1 MKKILLFILFPIL
14 SFGQTKIGADIDGEP
29 TASYNGRSVSLSNN
43 GNTLAIGAPG
53 NNQRGNETGYVQVFK
68 NVSGEWAGLG
78 FFVFGEAAGDNSGY
92 STSLSSDGIML
103 AVGSPYNDGNGT
115 NAGSVRV
122 YIYSGN
128 FWDKIGNDIDGEAAG
143 DNSGTSVSLSGD
155 GSTVA
160 VGSPYNDGNGTDAG
174 SVRVYQRNVSG
185 IWTKIGGDIDGE
197 ATGDNSGTSV
207 SLSTDGTT
215 LAVGSPRNDGS
226 GIDAGSVR
234 IYKYISGTWTQIGT
248 DIDGEAAGD
257 NSGTS
262 ISLSSDG
269 TALAIG
275 ANGNDGNGS
284 DAGSVRVYKN
294 VSDTWTKTGADL
306 DGEAAGDNSG
316 ASVSL
321 SSDGNTLAIGVP
333 LNDRSGTEAG
343 SARIYK
349 YISDTW
355 TQIGTDIDG
364 EAAGDNSGI
373 SISLSGD
380 GTTLAIGAP
389 LNDGSAT
396 DAGCVRGYK
405 NVSGTWTK
413 IGVDINKEFGGGFSG
428 KSVSVSG
435 DGTTV
440 AIGAVLNEANGFG
453 YQTGS
458 VRVYK
463 NVSGTWTKIG
473 DDIDGEASV
482 DYCGWS
488 VSLSYDGTMLAIGSY
503 ANDTSGDEAGSV
515 RVYQNISGTW
525 TKIGATIGGE
535 ALYDDSGWSVSLSD
549 DGTIV
554 AIGAPYNDAKG
565 DATGSVRVYKY
576 ISDTWTKIGADI
588 DGESAGENSGASISL
603 SGDGTTLAIG
613 ASYNSGSGRFAG
625 SVRVYKNVSDTWT
638 QIGADIDGEAAED
651 RSGYSVS
658 LSRDGTTVA
667 IGAPYNKG
675 GTYEGGSVRVYK
687 NVSGT
692 WTQIGADID
701 GETYDDNSGWSVS
714 LSSDGT
720 VLAIGTPHNAGN
732 GIQSGSVRV
741 YQNISG
747 TWTKIGTDID
757 GERAGDYSGIS
768 ISISGNGTT
777 LAIGSP
783 ANDDSGDTVG
793 SVRVYDLSGLLE
805 TALSSDSFVLANFS
819 VYPNPASELVNIHLQ
834 EDLTLQKVNV
844 YNISGQLLK
853 TEKKSVISVS
863 SLVKGNYFFE
873 VITNKGKA
881 VKKIIVQ

>member
-14 SFGQTKIGADIDGEP
+14 NFGQTKIGANIDGEP
-29 TASYNGRSVSLSNN
+29 IASYNGRSVSLSSN
-43 GNTLAIGAPG
+43 GNTLAVGAPG
-53 NNQRGNETGYVQVFK
+53 NDQRGNETGYVHVFQ
-68 NVSGEWAGLG
+68 NVSGEWTRLG

-92 STSLSSDGIML
+92 STSLSADGVML

-128 FWDKIGNDIDGEAAG
+128 SWDKIGNDIDGEAAG
-143 DNSGTSVSLSGD
+143 DNSGTSISLSGD

-185 IWTKIGGDIDGE
+185 IWTKIGADIDGE
-197 ATGDNSGTSV
+197 AAGDNSGTSV

-269 TALAIG
+269 DALAIG

-294 VSDTWTKTGADL
+294 VSGTWTKTGADL

-333 LNDRSGTEAG
+333 LNDGSGAEAG

-364 EAAGDNSGI
+364 EAAGDNSGT

-389 LNDGSAT
+389 LNDGSGT

-435 DGTTV
+435 DGSTV
-440 AIGAVLNEANGFG
+440 AIGAVLSEANGFG

-463 NVSGTWTKIG
+463 NVSGIWTKIG
-473 DDIDGEASV
+473 DDLDGEASI

-488 VSLSYDGTMLAIGSY
+488 VSLSYDGTILAIGSY

-515 RVYQNISGTW
+515 RVYQNISGIW
-525 TKIGATIGGE
+525 TQIGASIGGE

-549 DGTIV
+549 DGTVV

-565 DATGSVRVYKY
+565 NATGSVRVYKN
-576 ISDTWTKIGADI
+576 ILGTWTKIGADI
-588 DGESAGENSGASISL
+588 DGEEAGDNSGASISL
-603 SGDGTTLAIG
+603 SGDGTILAIG

-667 IGAPYNKG
+667 IGAPYNRG
-675 GTYEGGSVRVYK
+675 GTNEGGSVRVYK
-687 NVSGT
+687 NVLGT
-692 WTQIGADID
+692 WTKIGADID
-701 GETYDDNSGWSVS
+701 GETYNDNSGWSVS

-732 GIQSGSVRV
+732 GVQSGSVRV

-793 SVRVYDLSGLLE
+793 SVRVFDLSALLE

-819 VYPNPASELVNIHLQ
+819 VYPNPASELVNISLQ
-834 EDLTLQKVNV
+834 EDLILEKVNV
-844 YNISGQLLK
+844 YNIIGKLVK

-863 SLVKGNYFFE
+863 SLAKGNYFFE